1 MVGIQVGFGDV
12 VNLQRKNICFMRK
25 LYVFLVLIAACFV
38 LSSCKKDKDN
48 GGGNTGGG
56 TNYSDAQFVGS
67 YMNWDSENEWFDRI
81 YGIYDSYAALCSARD
96 TYISQGNWELA
107 NNIQNEIDMLL
118 DEEFLAYVDV
128 IDISNGKFRFST
140 AYLYFNYESSNN
152 VYKKIDC
159 NLADMHFT
167 VSIVVN
173 DWNVR
178 QYSVGDGGSCL
189 IVRDDYA
196 VSPYVY
202 PTENNKGIIWC
213 ECKYY
218 TIDWW
223 FTNFR

>member
-1 MVGIQVGFGDV
+1 M
-12 VNLQRKNICFMRK
+12 KK
-25 LYVFLVLIAACFV
+25 LYTFLVLIAACFV
-38 LSSCKKDKDN
+38 LSSCNKKEKDN
-48 GGGNTGGG
+48 DGGNGG
-56 TNYSDAQFVGS
+56 TNYSDSQFVGS
-67 YMNWDSENEWFDRI
+67 YIMWDSENEWLGRI
-81 YGIYDSYAALCSARD
+81 YGIHDSYAALCSARD

-118 DEEFLAYVDV
+118 NDEEFLDYVDV
-128 IDISNGKFRFST
+128 IDISNGRFRFST
-140 AYLYFNYESSNN
+140 GYLYFNYKSGNN
-152 VYKKIDC
+152 VYKELDC
-159 NLADMHFT
+159 NLAGMNFT

-189 IVRDDYA
+189 IVKDDYA

-223 FTNFR
+223 FANFR

>member
-1 MVGIQVGFGDV
+1 MKKA
-12 VNLQRKNICFMRK
+12 L
-25 LYVFLVLIAACFV
+25 LIMAAALMALCV
-38 LSSCKKDKDN
+38 SCKKDDDKSDGGG
-48 GGGNTGGG
+48 GGGNSH
-56 TNYSDAQFVGS
+56 YSDSQFVGS

-128 IDISNGKFRFST
+128 IDISNGRFRFST
-140 AYLYFNYESSNN
+140 GYLYFNYESSND
-152 VYKKIDC
+152 VYKEIDC
-159 NLADMHFT
+159 NLAGMNFT

-189 IVRDDYA
+189 IVKDDYA

-223 FTNFR
+223 FANFR